1 MPATISQQPAGG
13 MMRGLVP
20 AVWMASLAAL
30 LVLAAAGG
38 CSKAPAKK
46 AKPVAAA
53 AATEDAVAGDAESAV
68 EGIDHDTAI
77 AIDEGRIEVC
87 SPTGWTRAP
96 LSKDYLVKYI
106 PGRKKTFPSITVTA
120 ADAPEGIDEVD
131 ASNQKDFVAAIAGSL
146 ADTFTKNGKS
156 TLTKKPAAV
165 RLGQHFGATWA
176 APATTKVDGV
186 KESID
191 RSSYAV
197 VMGGR
202 MYTVEVRAPK
212 GRLDGEGRAAAK
224 AVAAG
229 LAPPA
234 SAEEEAAAEAPEEPA
249 AEPKPTAEDAA
260 ATTDEPAPAAQ

>member
-1 MPATISQQPAGG
+1 MPSEMSDETNRPT
-13 MMRGLVP
+13 R
-20 AVWMASLAAL
+20 AVVSVTSMLAVV
-30 LVLAAAGG
+30 LVLAVG

-46 AKPVAAA
+46 AKT
-53 AATEDAVAGDAESAV
+53 ATGAVATAEAEEEGGSEP
-68 EGIDHDTAI
+68 EGIDPDTAI
-77 AIDEGRIEVC
+77 AVDDGRIEVC

-96 LSKDYLVKYI
+96 QSKDYLVKYI
-106 PGRKKTFPSITVTA
+106 PGRKKTFPSIVVMA

-131 ASNQKDFVAAIAGSL
+131 ASNQKDLVSAIAASL
-146 ADTFTKNGKS
+146 AETYTKNGKS

-165 RLGQHFGATWA
+165 RLGPHFGVTWA
-176 APATTKVDGV
+176 APAMTKVDGL

-191 RSSYAV
+191 RASYAV

-202 MYTVEVRAPK
+202 MYTIEVRAPK

-234 SAEEEAAAEAPEEPA
+234 TEEEPA
-249 AEPKPTAEDAA
+249 AEE
-260 ATTDEPAPAAQ
+260 EPATDAPPAAPGTEAPAEKPA